1 LGTPLSLNRRNL
13 IFRVKVVESASLN
26 LTLNSALTK
35 LDTESATNNI
45 TLRSANVIPL
55 YNPATLYSSINNV
68 STQLSIGDKIDYAQS
83 LNNGIYKYVNPDLST
98 LSTGLNNLSLT
109 SKLEKVD
116 NTINLSSVKL
126 VSTDIDSGTQNIRLH
141 STIYD
146 TPILNSS
153 AIYNTLNSVNH
164 YKNLSDQTIT
174 NIALN
179 GSNYYI
185 DILDRGNTNTSLN
198 NIINYKVEIDKSINN
213 VNLYSISHLQFQ
225 SDNGNNNLRLLGSSY
240 YSDIFDASQTA
251 VSTVGLQYYADFYDA
266 SQTAISTAGSEY
278 YVDFYDASQTAVST
292 VGSQYY
298 VDFYDA
304 SQTSLTVLGSQYYVN
319 FYDASQTAVSTVGSQ
334 YYVNFYDASQNAV
347 STLGSQY
354 YVNYTD
360 SSNNALTLKS
370 SGYYVNYTDASNNSL
385 ALKSSGYYVNYNDTS
400 INTSNIIG
408 LNNYANFS
416 DISNNSIA
424 LNGISNYINFG
435 DNSISNNVLGSLSH
449 NNVQLE
455 IVNENLTISSLNHK
469 QYEIDLVAQING
481 LNGLILKLSDYGDNV
496 SFATSL
502 HSITFVPNE
511 YIKTVTQNSSVLTNL
526 SMFQGPYSNNMTYN
540 VALNNLNYSMTE
552 YGRLV
557 NTTDNL
563 RKLVYEDESKNKL
576 VNQSSNLKSL
586 KYDDIRFEV
595 NVSANNRLSSL
606 RSESDINNKT
616 KLSGSFKDISY
627 TPNISETVLGSN
639 TTFRSYSTASTV
651 TFNSDSPTNYVNQ
664 VNIVYYMSGGNLTQ
678 SIVNYG
684 EDLAFQV
691 IGNSNP
697 GLYVTNYDYNTPYRA
712 SFVTKN
718 WPVYQY
724 DTSSNWKLPV
734 ILNCS
739 NDERKISATSGVWVE
754 ALLENGSGA
763 LVDEYGFSIDI

>member
-1 LGTPLSLNRRNL
+1 
-13 IFRVKVVESASLN
+13 
-26 LTLNSALTK
+26 
-35 LDTESATNNI
+35 
-45 TLRSANVIPL
+45 
-55 YNPATLYSSINNV
+55 
-68 STQLSIGDKIDYAQS
+68 
-83 LNNGIYKYVNPDLST
+83 
-98 LSTGLNNLSLT
+98 
-109 SKLEKVD
+109 
-116 NTINLSSVKL
+116 
-126 VSTDIDSGTQNIRLH
+126 
-141 STIYD
+141 
-146 TPILNSS
+146 
-153 AIYNTLNSVNH
+153 
-164 YKNLSDQTIT
+164 
-174 NIALN
+174 
-179 GSNYYI
+179 
-185 DILDRGNTNTSLN
+185 
-198 NIINYKVEIDKSINN
+198 
-213 VNLYSISHLQFQ
+213 
-225 SDNGNNNLRLLGSSY
+225 
-240 YSDIFDASQTA
+240 
-251 VSTVGLQYYADFYDA
+251 
-266 SQTAISTAGSEY
+266 
-278 YVDFYDASQTAVST
+278 
-292 VGSQYY
+292 
-298 VDFYDA
+298 
-304 SQTSLTVLGSQYYVN
+304 
-319 FYDASQTAVSTVGSQ
+319 
-334 YYVNFYDASQNAV
+334 
-347 STLGSQY
+347 
-354 YVNYTD
+354 
-360 SSNNALTLKS
+360 
-370 SGYYVNYTDASNNSL
+370 
-385 ALKSSGYYVNYNDTS
+385 
-400 INTSNIIG
+400 
-408 LNNYANFS
+408 
-416 DISNNSIA
+416 
-424 LNGISNYINFG
+424 
-435 DNSISNNVLGSLSH
+435 LGSLSH

-455 IVNENLTISSLNHK
+455 IVNENLTISSLNYN
-469 QYEIDLVAQING
+469 QYEIDLVDQSNG

-540 VALNNLNYSMTE
+540 VALNSLNYSMTE

-563 RKLVYEDESKNKL
+563 RKLVYEDESNNKL

-639 TTFRSYSTASTV
+639 TTFRPYSTASTV

-724 DTSSNWKLPV
+724 DTGSNWKLPV

-739 NDERKISATSGVWVE
+739 NNERKISATSGVWVE
-754 ALLENGSGA
+754 AALESGGT

>member
-1 LGTPLSLNRRNL
+1 MIFRATNSASFLFNPIYPVFLTRKYLGTPLSLNRRNL

-26 LTLNSALTK
+26 LTLNSAVTK

-55 YNPATLYSSINNV
+55 YNPATLYSSINSV
-68 STQLSIGDKIDYAQS
+68 ATQLSIGDKIDYAQS
-83 LNNGIYKYVNPDLST
+83 LNNGIYQYVNPDLST
-98 LSTGLNNLSLT
+98 LSTELNNLSLT

-164 YKNLSDQTIT
+164 YKDLSDQTIT

-251 VSTVGLQYYADFYDA
+251 VSTVGSQYYAD
-266 SQTAISTAGSEY
+266 
-278 YVDFYDASQTAVST
+278 
-292 VGSQYY
+292 
-298 VDFYDA
+298 
-304 SQTSLTVLGSQYYVN
+304 
-319 FYDASQTAVSTVGSQ
+319 
-334 YYVNFYDASQNAV
+334 FYDASQNAV

-370 SGYYVNYTDASNNSL
+370 SGYYINYADASNNSL
-385 ALKSSGYYVNYNDTS
+385 VLKSSGYYVNYNDTS

-416 DISNNSIA
+416 DISNNSIT
-424 LNGISNYINFG
+424 LNGLSNYINFG
-435 DNSISNNVLGSLSH
+435 DNSISNNALSSLSH

-455 IVNENLTISSLNHK
+455 IVNENLTISSLNYN
-469 QYEIDLVAQING
+469 QYEIDLVTQTNG
-481 LNGLILKLSDYGDNV
+481 LNNLILKLSDYGDNAL
-496 SFATSL
+496 FATSL
-502 HSITFVPNE
+502 RSVTFVLNE

-540 VALNNLNYSMTE
+540 VVLNSLNYSLSE
-552 YGRLV
+552 YTKLV
-557 NTTDNL
+557 STTDNL
-563 RKLVYEDESKNKL
+563 KKLVYEDESNNKL
-576 VNQSSNLKSL
+576 VNQSLNLKSL
-586 KYDDIRFEV
+586 RYDDIRFEI

-639 TTFRSYSTASTV
+639 TTFRPYSTASNV

-664 VNIVYYMSGGNLTQ
+664 INIVYYMSGGNLTQ

-684 EDLAFQV
+684 QDLAFQV

-697 GLYVTNYDYNTPYRA
+697 GLYVTNFDYNTPYRA

-718 WPVYQY
+718 WPIYQY

-739 NDERKISATSGVWVE
+739 NSERKISATSGIWVD
-754 ALLENGSGA
+754 ATLEDGGT